1 MPSITTPSSAV
12 NPWATRRWSTT
23 SIPSGTVTSAQ
34 SMPAVKTSIC
44 EGGRGVAGIGRVQVG
59 RQLAEA
65 FPAGGLPDHERP
77 SRSSPPPA
85 SPARGSGRAR
95 SCGRCR
101 RGRRPAW
108 PSRPSWRSRPG
119 RRSSAL
125 ASPRHSACHWP
136 PPNGGPSHQAMR
148 PVWLKIAA
156 APAGQPGSVTGLLPS
171 PPVINANASR
181 GATTARM
188 VISRPVVI
196 LVMVSPG
203 SARRAT
209 PRING
214 RKPNSLGRL
223 WLIVAK
229 PVVGREVGTNRLALR
244 GCRRSSPRCSGRRFP
259 AGPLPPRIAHPLP
272 RDADASMRPLAGRRD
287 RPPRRS
293 TPASVAKKPPPN
305 AAVSFSPGGMTAAS
319 ARWSGRSGRSPKD
332 AKKRSETPNSAPSS
346 AGRISASI
354 GHGGGA
360 DPTGSGPGRAQ
371 ASDSRARLDRLPDP
385 GFDGHR
391 RLETA
396 DREGEVQ
403 TMGKSRC
410 GPSSFRPGG
419 SGRIPSSRET
429 V

>member
-1 MPSITTPSSAV
+1 M
-12 NPWATRRWSTT
+12 
-23 SIPSGTVTSAQ
+23 
-34 SMPAVKTSIC
+34 KTSIC
-44 EGGRGVAGIGRVQVG
+44 EGGAVSPGSVGFRSAGSLR
-59 RQLAEA
+59 RRSQLAGCQTMKTQSIFA
-65 FPAGGLPDHERP
+65 AASFSG
-77 SRSSPPPA
+77 SRFGA
-85 SPARGSGRAR
+85 SQKL
-95 SCGRCR
+95 
-101 RGRRPAW
+101 W
-108 PSRPSWRSRPG
+108 PVPSWTTIRLIFTSILAKSARTAF
-119 RRSSAL
+119 SAL

-156 APAGQPGSVTGLLPS
+156 APVGQPGSGTGLFPAS
-171 PPVINANASR
+171 PRINANASR

-287 RPPRRS
+287 RPPRDQR
-293 TPASVAKKPPPN
+293 PASVAKKPPPS

-319 ARWSGRSGRSPKD
+319 ARWSGRSGRSPED

-360 DPTGSGPGRAQ
+360 DPTGSGPGRAHLGLP
-371 ASDSRARLDRLPDP
+371 RALDRLPDP